1 MSHLFPPRNSSLDAD
16 VNSTIPAGPDT
27 TYLFVPG
34 THPDRFEKALNSGAD
49 NVIIDLEDA
58 VSAEDKGQALEN
70 TLAAIEQKLS
80 RPVFVRVNAIDSP
93 WFGDN
98 VQSLAELALPET
110 SSLKGIVLPMVEDAA
125 SLESLRVLFPERIQV
140 IGLIETAQG
149 VHDAAKIATAKGL
162 TRLALGAVDLSQDL
176 GADNDSTII
185 DFAYA
190 HVVIASRLSRIMAPL
205 ASPPL
210 GFRDPDAIE
219 RNARRLRGM
228 GLGGH
233 LCIHPAQVAPIHAG
247 FEPSAQE
254 IEWATRVIDSVGGA
268 VQVGGEMVDKP
279 VREKAARILAEAGRR
294 RS

>member
-1 MSHLFPPRNSSLDAD
+1 MVAD
-16 VNSTIPAGPDT
+16 VNPTIPDSPET

-58 VSAEDKGQALEN
+58 VSAEEKGLALEN
-70 TLAAIEQKLS
+70 TLAAITNNLS
-80 RPVFVRVNAIDSP
+80 RPVFVRLNAIDSP
-93 WFGDN
+93 WFDDN
-98 VQSLAELALPET
+98 AESLAELAVSGT
-110 SSLKGIVLPMVEDAA
+110 SSLKGIVLPMTEDAA
-125 SLESLRVLFPERIQV
+125 SLESLHAHFPAGIQV
-140 IGLIETAQG
+140 IGIIETARG

-176 GADNDSTII
+176 GADTDSTII

-190 HVVIASRLSRIMAPL
+190 QVVIASRLSGITAPL

-210 GFRDPDAIE
+210 GFRDAEAIE

-247 FEPSAQE
+247 FEPSSQE

-268 VQVGGEMVDKP
+268 VQVAGEMVDKP
-279 VREKAARILAEAGRR
+279 VRDKAARILAEVGRR
-294 RS
+294 RP

>member
-1 MSHLFPPRNSSLDAD
+1 MSHLFPPRNSSMDAD
-16 VNSTIPAGPDT
+16 VIPTNPDSLET

-58 VSAEDKGQALEN
+58 VSVEEKGQALEN
-70 TLAAIEQKLS
+70 TLAAIKNNLS
-80 RPVFVRVNAIDSP
+80 RPVFVRLNAIDSP
-93 WFGDN
+93 WFGEN
-98 VQSLAELALPET
+98 VKELVELALSGT
-110 SSLKGIVLPMVEDAA
+110 NSLKGIVLPKTEDAS
-125 SLESLRVLFPERIQV
+125 SLESLRALFPVRIQV
-140 IGLIETAQG
+140 IGLIETARG

-190 HVVIASRLSRIMAPL
+190 QVVIASRLSSILAPL
-205 ASPPL
+205 ASPPM

-233 LCIHPAQVAPIHAG
+233 LCIHPDQVAPIHAG
-247 FEPSAQE
+247 FEPSSQE
-254 IEWATRVIDSVGGA
+254 VEWATRVIDSVGGA

-294 RS
+294 LP